1 MGVRVPPL
9 APNRTSEK
17 WEESHLKTEVSKGE
31 GHQVTLK
38 VEAGGEDLEPI
49 IDEAYRDL
57 SKKLKVPGFRKGK
70 VPRKVIDSQLG
81 AENVRKEAIRD
92 GLPTLYMMGVIDSG
106 IFPVSDP
113 EISGLEISDD
123 GSSVVFEA
131 TVDVKPEIEVKDYM
145 GIEVEK
151 PDTGVTEED
160 VKRAL
165 DEARDRFATLEVVEG
180 RPVEDKDY
188 VLFDYK
194 VFTDGE
200 PMEGSSGSDRMIQV
214 GSEDFLPGFDEQLV
228 GARKGDILDVFVSF
242 PPEYEVRELAGKPA
256 TFRTIVKEVKRK
268 VLPPLDDGLAREVSH
283 FETLDDFKE
292 DLKGRIAKIKEA
304 AGERLIRERVVAAL
318 ADKTYIDLPESMVK
332 YQIDGEI
339 EELEHD
345 LSERGITLDE
355 YLEALKGSRHQLEN
369 AIRERV
375 VENLKAELVVDAVAS
390 AENVGVSDEEA
401 EEYIRETAKA
411 SGGDPEEVFEQ
422 ASRQGRIPA
431 VKANMRLSKAVDL
444 LVENAVFEGGEP
456 VKPAE
461 PEPEVEEAV
470 LKEEASKE
478 EPEEE

>member
-1 MGVRVPPL
+1 
-9 APNRTSEK
+9 
-17 WEESHLKTEVSKGE
+17 
-31 GHQVTLK
+31 VTLK
-38 VEAGGEDLEPI
+38 VEARAEDLESI

-70 VPRKVIDSQLG
+70 VPRQVIDSQLG
-81 AENVRKEAIRD
+81 AENVRKEAIRE

-106 IFPVSDP
+106 ILPVSDP
-113 EISGLEISDD
+113 EISGLEIGEDD
-123 GSSVVFEA
+123 DSVVFEA
-131 TVDVKPEIEVKDYM
+131 KVDVKPEVEVKDYK
-145 GIEVEK
+145 GIEIEK
-151 PDTGVTEED
+151 PDTEVTEED

-194 VFTDGE
+194 VFTDGV
-200 PMEGSSGSDRMIQV
+200 PVEGSSGSDRMIQV
-214 GSEDFLPGFDEQLV
+214 GSEDFLPSFDEQLV
-228 GARKGDILDVFVSF
+228 GGRKGDILDVIVSF

-256 TFRTIVKEVKRK
+256 TFRTIIKEVKRK
-268 VLPPLDDGLAREVSH
+268 VLPPLDDGLAREISR
-283 FETLDDFKE
+283 FETLDEFKE
-292 DLKGRIAKIKEA
+292 DLTGRIAAIKEA
-304 AGERLIRERVVAAL
+304 AGERLARERVVGAL
-318 ADKTYIDLPESMVK
+318 VDKTYIDLPESMVK

-345 LSERGITLDE
+345 LSERGITLDQ
-355 YLEALKGSRHQLEN
+355 YLEALKGSRYQLEK

-375 VENLKAELVVDAVAS
+375 VENIKAELIIDAVAS
-390 AENVGVSDEEA
+390 AENVEVSDEES

-411 SGGDPEEVFEQ
+411 SGGDPDKVFEE
-422 ASRQGRIPA
+422 ASRQGRLPV

-444 LVENAVFEGGEP
+444 LVENAVFKGGEP

-461 PEPEVEEAV
+461 PEVGGAVSEEVP
-470 LKEEASKE
+470 SKE

>member
-9 APNRTSEK
+9 APNRTSRK
-17 WEESHLKTEVSKGE
+17 WEESHLKTEASKGE

-38 VEAGGEDLEPI
+38 VEAGAEDLEAI

-57 SKKLKVPGFRKGK
+57 SRKLKVPGFRKGK

-131 TVDVKPEIEVKDYM
+131 AVDVKPEIEVKDYM

-165 DEARDRFATLEVVEG
+165 DEARDRFATLEVAEG

-200 PMEGSSGSDRMIQV
+200 PMEGSSGSDRMVQV

-292 DLKGRIAKIKEA
+292 DLKGRIAKIKEG

-355 YLEALKGSRHQLEN
+355 YLEALKGSRHQLEK

-390 AENVGVSDEEA
+390 AENVEVSVEEA

-411 SGGDPEEVFEQ
+411 SGGDPDRVFEQ
-422 ASRQGRIPA
+422 ASGQGRIPV

-461 PEPEVEEAV
+461 PQVEEAV
-470 LKEEASKE
+470 TDEPDSKE